1 MPASLPALLK
11 DGIGKVHGQTLIGGP
26 FISRTNLR
34 GIDHV
39 GHVLF
44 ANMFQVLISFE
55 YLFYNNILTCQVVGD
70 EFLRFLTERKALRVS
85 SPKNTMQRSSYSLS
99 LPWKYAGP
107 QMLAFVVLH
116 WLVSQS
122 VFTVQTSCYG
132 PGPSGQ
138 RIPSGDA
145 SRVGFSVLG
154 ILLTTLLGVVV
165 VLLLALNSLRRY
177 PNAPDDFPRMAI
189 NSAAL
194 HANCCKPSEDK
205 DAHLCPLRLGVVRHD
220 VRLPPGCEGRVA
232 FSTDSNIEHPASDTS
247 YEIAS
252 WVSLGKSE
260 ALKNERQGVLK
271 RLRHVWQSLGSY

>member
-1 MPASLPALLK
+1 LLK

-26 FISRTNLR
+26 FVSRTNLR

-39 GHVLF
+39 VHVLF

-55 YLFYNNILTCQVVGD
+55 YLFYNNILTCQLVSD

-85 SPKNTMQRSSYSLS
+85 SPSNAMQRSSYFLS

-138 RIPSGDA
+138 RIPSADA

-165 VLLLALNSLRRY
+165 VLLLLGNSLRRY
-177 PNAPDDFPRMAI
+177 PNAPDGFPRMAV

-194 HANCCKPSEDK
+194 HANCCKPSEDR
-205 DAHLCPLRLGVVRHD
+205 DAHLFPLSLGVVRYD
-220 VRLPPGCEGRVA
+220 VHLPSGCEGRVA
-232 FSTDSNIEHPASDTS
+232 FSTDAEIMHPKHGIS
-247 YEIAS
+247 YGIAT
-252 WVSLGKSE
+252 WVT
-260 ALKNERQGVLK
+260 QGRIVDYK
-271 RLRHVWQSLGSY
+271 KEGVFTRLRHVWRRR